1 MVTAWS
7 STQLAMG
14 SLKRPGP
21 GFLPFGLAGILIA
34 LSIALIAS
42 QWRKGSGKTPFW
54 PERTWRRPLLGI
66 IAFGLYAFLIDLIG
80 FLPTTFIFLILWM
93 GIIESISW
101 RQIAMVSIGVTLALY
116 LIFGY
121 FLEVPLPGGIFS

>member
-1 MVTAWS
+1 
-7 STQLAMG
+7 MG

-21 GFLPFGLAGILIA
+21 GFLPFGLAVILIA

-42 QWRKGSGKTPFW
+42 QWKKGSGKALFW
-54 PERTWRRPLLGI
+54 PERTWVRPLLGT
-66 IAFGLYAFLIDLIG
+66 IAFALYAFLIDLIG

-93 GIIESISW
+93 WIIEGISW
-101 RQIAMVSIGVTLALY
+101 RQIATVSIGVTVVLY
-116 LIFGY
+116 MIFGY